1 METQTTDKNSTKDK
15 YSSLL
20 MMPASLLKKF
30 TSKSKSNKT
39 DQEFKSDN
47 YDGLESKNTESISQ
61 ILIEL
66 INNTQKLFL
75 DNEAFDSV
83 KILAHGITNTSEA
96 NHVLLVFTDV
106 INSLSNKYILDK
118 QDVLFTVPGVI
129 IDKFKFPVDY
139 KSQSKQLKDQCDTIQ
154 SPLEL
159 KTSIQSV
166 FELIN
171 CVYTDS
177 VDQKKELEAFL
188 FNVGIQISR
197 IGDELQSAVEKQTSD
212 LKIQNELNA
221 QMNNAV
227 NDISKN
233 VISANDLDSLKITV
247 KSQLDSLQHLVEEE
261 RHVVKV
267 HESRIKESVQVL
279 ANKVDKLKMEA
290 QELREKVK
298 KEKENALR
306 DPLTG
311 LFNREA
317 YDNKIN
323 SLISDSKI
331 NQKFASLLIW
341 DVDHFKKFNDT
352 YGHVIGDKVLKAVAN
367 KLGLSLKGNYFLA
380 RYGGEE
386 FVMILPGVTAS
397 EAVHFANNIREEISR
412 VTFLFK
418 SKPIKITISCGI
430 ADIHAKDNAECL
442 FERADKALYE
452 AKKKGRN
459 CVQISK
465 NPSST

>member
-1 METQTTDKNSTKDK
+1 MQTTDKNTAKDK

-20 MMPASLLKKF
+20 MIPTSLLKKLTF
-30 TSKSKSNKT
+30 STNPNKT
-39 DQEFKSDN
+39 EQESVSDN
-47 YDGLESKNTESISQ
+47 NKKSEVQYIETLSQ

-66 INNTQKLFL
+66 INGTQNLFL
-75 DNEAFDSV
+75 NNEAFDSV
-83 KILAHGITNTSEA
+83 RKLAHEISNISEA

-106 INSLSNKYILDK
+106 INSLSNEYILNK
-118 QDVLFTVPGVI
+118 QDVLFTLPGLI
-129 IDKFKFPVDY
+129 IEKFKFPEDY
-139 KSQSKQLKDQCDTIQ
+139 KDQVKQLKNQYDNIQ

-159 KTSIQSV
+159 KSSIQRV

-171 CVYTDS
+171 SVYIDS
-177 VDQKKELEAFL
+177 IDQKNELETFL
-188 FNVGIQISR
+188 FNVGVQISR
-197 IGDELQSAVEKQTSD
+197 IGDELHSTVEKQTSD
-212 LKIQNELNA
+212 LKIQNDLNA

-227 NDISKN
+227 NDISEN
-233 VISANDLDSLKITV
+233 VITAKDLDTLKITV

-261 RHVVKV
+261 RHIVKE
-267 HESRIKESVQVL
+267 HETRIKKSVHVL
-279 ANKVDKLKMEA
+279 ANKVDQMKIEA

-317 YDNKIN
+317 YDNEVN
-323 SLISDSKI
+323 SIIKDSSTNHK
-331 NQKFASLLIW
+331 AVSLLIW
-341 DVDHFKKFNDT
+341 DVDHFKMFNDT

-367 KLGLSLKGNYFLA
+367 RLSLSLKNNYFLA

-386 FVMILPGVTAS
+386 FVMILPGVTAD
-397 EAVHFANNIREEISR
+397 EAIQFADTIREEISR

-430 ADIHAKDNAECL
+430 AITHEKDNTESL

-452 AKKKGRN
+452 AKKNGRN
-459 CVQISK
+459 CVKLNEYS
-465 NPSST
+465 PSA

>member
-30 TSKSKSNKT
+30 AFNSKSNKT
-39 DQEFKSDN
+39 DQEYESDN
-47 YDGLESKNTESISQ
+47 YNGLGSKNIESISQ

-83 KILAHGITNTSEA
+83 KRLAHGITNASEA
-96 NHVLLVFTDV
+96 NHVLLVFTGV
-106 INSLSNKYILDK
+106 INSLSDKYILNK
-118 QDVLFTVPGVI
+118 QDVIFAVPGEI
-129 IDKFKFPVDY
+129 IDKFKFPDDY
-139 KSQSKQLKDQCDTIQ
+139 KAQSMQLKDQCDNIQ

-171 CVYTDS
+171 FVYTDS

-188 FNVGIQISR
+188 FNVGMQISR
-197 IGDELQSAVEKQTSD
+197 IGDELHSAVEKQTSD
-212 LKIQNELNA
+212 LNIQNELNA

-233 VISANDLDSLKITV
+233 VSSANDLDALKVTV

-261 RHVVKV
+261 RNVVKA
-267 HESRIKESVQVL
+267 HETRIKESVHVL
-279 ANKVDKLKMEA
+279 ANKVDQLKMEA

-317 YDNKIN
+317 YDNRIN
-323 SLISDSKI
+323 SLITDSKA
-331 NQKFASLLIW
+331 NQKYASLLIW

-352 YGHVIGDKVLKAVAN
+352 YGHVIGDRVLKAVAK
-367 KLGLSLKGNYFLA
+367 KLNNSLTSNYFLA

-386 FVMILPGVTAS
+386 FVMILPGVTAGK
-397 EAVHFANNIREEISR
+397 AIYFADKIREEISR

-418 SKPIKITISCGI
+418 GKPIKITISCGI

-452 AKKKGRN
+452 AKKRGRN
-459 CVQISK
+459 CVVVSK
-465 NPSST
+465 NTSST